1 MKEKK
6 NAKGIK
12 VNYVE
17 VPEGMKNKKIWR
29 EKIILNKW

>member
-6 NAKGIK
+6 NAEGIK

-17 VPEGMKNKKIWR
+17 VPEGMKKKYE
-29 EKIILNKW
+29 EKNYTE